1 MRYLCAFIKSFIPPS
16 NLSTF
21 LSVPMV
27 IRTNLFILRYSQ
39 TFFLAF
45 LNFAVPIM
53 AKNNNCLQ
61 LFGVLNCYNSERT
74 FQRGGEMM
82 TEEKFIYAVKR
93 NSRRL
98 FVIAFSYLKNKHDA
112 EDALQNA
119 FLKLWKSK
127 IEFNDDLGIDKWL
140 TKVLVNDCKN
150 FFNLSF
156 RQNKSIEEVYDVS
169 TFDKYFNV
177 DLYNAV
183 MSLNKKERL
192 CVILFYYD
200 DLTISDISKVTGIK
214 ESTVKSLLK
223 RSRNKLKLMLGDEW
237 IYEQ

>member
-1 MRYLCAFIKSFIPPS
+1 
-16 NLSTF
+16 
-21 LSVPMV
+21 
-27 IRTNLFILRYSQ
+27 
-39 TFFLAF
+39 
-45 LNFAVPIM
+45 
-53 AKNNNCLQ
+53 
-61 LFGVLNCYNSERT
+61 
-74 FQRGGEMM
+74 M
-82 TEEKFIYAVKR
+82 TEEKFIHAVKR
-93 NSRRL
+93 NSQRL

-112 EDALQNA
+112 EDALQNT

-140 TKVLVNDCKN
+140 TKVLINDCKN

-223 RSRNKLKLMLGDEW
+223 RSRNKLKLKLGDEW

>member
-1 MRYLCAFIKSFIPPS
+1 
-16 NLSTF
+16 
-21 LSVPMV
+21 
-27 IRTNLFILRYSQ
+27 
-39 TFFLAF
+39 
-45 LNFAVPIM
+45 
-53 AKNNNCLQ
+53 
-61 LFGVLNCYNSERT
+61 
-74 FQRGGEMM
+74 M
-82 TEEKFIYAVKR
+82 TEEKFIHAVKR
-93 NSRRL
+93 NSQRL

-169 TFDKYFNV
+169 TFDKYFSV

-223 RSRNKLKLMLGDEW
+223 RSRNKLKLKLGDEW

>member
-1 MRYLCAFIKSFIPPS
+1 
-16 NLSTF
+16 
-21 LSVPMV
+21 
-27 IRTNLFILRYSQ
+27 
-39 TFFLAF
+39 
-45 LNFAVPIM
+45 
-53 AKNNNCLQ
+53 
-61 LFGVLNCYNSERT
+61 
-74 FQRGGEMM
+74 M
-82 TEEKFIYAVKR
+82 TEEKFIQAVKR
-93 NSRRL
+93 NSQRL

-127 IEFNDDLGIDKWL
+127 IEFDDDLGIDKWL
-140 TKVLVNDCKN
+140 TKVIVNDCKN

>member
-1 MRYLCAFIKSFIPPS
+1 
-16 NLSTF
+16 
-21 LSVPMV
+21 
-27 IRTNLFILRYSQ
+27 
-39 TFFLAF
+39 
-45 LNFAVPIM
+45 
-53 AKNNNCLQ
+53 
-61 LFGVLNCYNSERT
+61 
-74 FQRGGEMM
+74 M
-82 TEEKFIYAVKR
+82 TEEKFIHAVKR
-93 NSRRL
+93 NSQRL

-112 EDALQNA
+112 EDALQNT

-223 RSRNKLKLMLGDEW
+223 RSRNKLKLKLGDEW
-237 IYEQ
+237 IYE

>member
-1 MRYLCAFIKSFIPPS
+1 
-16 NLSTF
+16 
-21 LSVPMV
+21 
-27 IRTNLFILRYSQ
+27 
-39 TFFLAF
+39 
-45 LNFAVPIM
+45 
-53 AKNNNCLQ
+53 
-61 LFGVLNCYNSERT
+61 
-74 FQRGGEMM
+74 M
-82 TEEKFIYAVKR
+82 TEEKFIHAVKR
-93 NSRRL
+93 NSQRL

-112 EDALQNA
+112 EDALQNT

-127 IEFNDDLGIDKWL
+127 IKFDDDLGIDKWL

>member
-1 MRYLCAFIKSFIPPS
+1 
-16 NLSTF
+16 
-21 LSVPMV
+21 
-27 IRTNLFILRYSQ
+27 
-39 TFFLAF
+39 
-45 LNFAVPIM
+45 
-53 AKNNNCLQ
+53 
-61 LFGVLNCYNSERT
+61 
-74 FQRGGEMM
+74 M
-82 TEEKFIYAVKR
+82 TEEKFIQAVKR
-93 NSRRL
+93 NSQRL

-112 EDALQNA
+112 EDALQNT

-127 IEFNDDLGIDKWL
+127 IEFDDDLGIDKWL

-223 RSRNKLKLMLGDEW
+223 RSRNKLKLKLGDEW

>member
-1 MRYLCAFIKSFIPPS
+1 
-16 NLSTF
+16 
-21 LSVPMV
+21 
-27 IRTNLFILRYSQ
+27 
-39 TFFLAF
+39 
-45 LNFAVPIM
+45 
-53 AKNNNCLQ
+53 
-61 LFGVLNCYNSERT
+61 
-74 FQRGGEMM
+74 M
-82 TEEKFIYAVKR
+82 TEEKFIHAVKR
-93 NSRRL
+93 NSQRL
-98 FVIAFSYLKNKHDA
+98 FVIAFSYLNNKHDA
-112 EDALQNA
+112 EDALQNT

>member
-1 MRYLCAFIKSFIPPS
+1 
-16 NLSTF
+16 
-21 LSVPMV
+21 
-27 IRTNLFILRYSQ
+27 
-39 TFFLAF
+39 
-45 LNFAVPIM
+45 
-53 AKNNNCLQ
+53 
-61 LFGVLNCYNSERT
+61 
-74 FQRGGEMM
+74 M
-82 TEEKFIYAVKR
+82 TEEKFIHAVKR
-93 NSRRL
+93 NSQRL

>member
-1 MRYLCAFIKSFIPPS
+1 
-16 NLSTF
+16 
-21 LSVPMV
+21 
-27 IRTNLFILRYSQ
+27 
-39 TFFLAF
+39 
-45 LNFAVPIM
+45 
-53 AKNNNCLQ
+53 
-61 LFGVLNCYNSERT
+61 
-74 FQRGGEMM
+74 M
-82 TEEKFIYAVKR
+82 TEEKFIHAVKR
-93 NSRRL
+93 NSQRL

-112 EDALQNA
+112 EDALQNT

-127 IEFNDDLGIDKWL
+127 IEFDDDLGIDKWL

-200 DLTISDISKVTGIK
+200 DLTISDISKITGIK

-223 RSRNKLKLMLGDEW
+223 RSRNKLKLKLGDEW

>member
-1 MRYLCAFIKSFIPPS
+1 
-16 NLSTF
+16 
-21 LSVPMV
+21 
-27 IRTNLFILRYSQ
+27 
-39 TFFLAF
+39 
-45 LNFAVPIM
+45 
-53 AKNNNCLQ
+53 
-61 LFGVLNCYNSERT
+61 
-74 FQRGGEMM
+74 M
-82 TEEKFIYAVKR
+82 TEEKFIHAVKR
-93 NSRRL
+93 NSQRL

-140 TKVLVNDCKN
+140 TKVIVNDCKN

-223 RSRNKLKLMLGDEW
+223 RSRNKLKLKLGDEW

>member
-1 MRYLCAFIKSFIPPS
+1 
-16 NLSTF
+16 
-21 LSVPMV
+21 
-27 IRTNLFILRYSQ
+27 
-39 TFFLAF
+39 
-45 LNFAVPIM
+45 
-53 AKNNNCLQ
+53 
-61 LFGVLNCYNSERT
+61 
-74 FQRGGEMM
+74 M
-82 TEEKFIYAVKR
+82 TEEKFIHAVKR
-93 NSRRL
+93 NSQRL

-112 EDALQNA
+112 EDALQNT

-177 DLYNAV
+177 DLYDAV

-223 RSRNKLKLMLGDEW
+223 RSRNKLKLKLGDEW

>member
-1 MRYLCAFIKSFIPPS
+1 
-16 NLSTF
+16 
-21 LSVPMV
+21 
-27 IRTNLFILRYSQ
+27 
-39 TFFLAF
+39 
-45 LNFAVPIM
+45 
-53 AKNNNCLQ
+53 
-61 LFGVLNCYNSERT
+61 
-74 FQRGGEMM
+74 M
-82 TEEKFIYAVKR
+82 TEEKFIQAVKR
-93 NSRRL
+93 NSQRL

-112 EDALQNA
+112 EDALQNT

-127 IEFNDDLGIDKWL
+127 TEFNDDLGIDKWL

-223 RSRNKLKLMLGDEW
+223 RSRNKLKLKLGDEW

>member
-1 MRYLCAFIKSFIPPS
+1 
-16 NLSTF
+16 
-21 LSVPMV
+21 
-27 IRTNLFILRYSQ
+27 
-39 TFFLAF
+39 
-45 LNFAVPIM
+45 
-53 AKNNNCLQ
+53 
-61 LFGVLNCYNSERT
+61 
-74 FQRGGEMM
+74 M
-82 TEEKFIYAVKR
+82 TEEKFIHAVKR
-93 NSRRL
+93 NSQRL

-112 EDALQNA
+112 EDALQNT

-192 CVILFYYD
+192 CMILFYYD

-223 RSRNKLKLMLGDEW
+223 RSRNKLKLKLGDEW

>member
-1 MRYLCAFIKSFIPPS
+1 
-16 NLSTF
+16 
-21 LSVPMV
+21 
-27 IRTNLFILRYSQ
+27 
-39 TFFLAF
+39 
-45 LNFAVPIM
+45 
-53 AKNNNCLQ
+53 
-61 LFGVLNCYNSERT
+61 
-74 FQRGGEMM
+74 M
-82 TEEKFIYAVKR
+82 TEDKFIQAVKR
-93 NSRRL
+93 NSQRL

-112 EDALQNA
+112 EDALQNT

-127 IEFNDDLGIDKWL
+127 IEFNDDVGIDKWL
-140 TKVLVNDCKN
+140 TKVLINDCKN

-223 RSRNKLKLMLGDEW
+223 RSRNKLKLKLGDEW

>member
-1 MRYLCAFIKSFIPPS
+1 
-16 NLSTF
+16 
-21 LSVPMV
+21 
-27 IRTNLFILRYSQ
+27 
-39 TFFLAF
+39 
-45 LNFAVPIM
+45 
-53 AKNNNCLQ
+53 
-61 LFGVLNCYNSERT
+61 
-74 FQRGGEMM
+74 M
-82 TEEKFIYAVKR
+82 TEEKFIHAVKR
-93 NSRRL
+93 NSQRL

-112 EDALQNA
+112 EDALQNT

-127 IEFNDDLGIDKWL
+127 IEFDDDLGIDKWL

>member
-1 MRYLCAFIKSFIPPS
+1 
-16 NLSTF
+16 
-21 LSVPMV
+21 
-27 IRTNLFILRYSQ
+27 
-39 TFFLAF
+39 
-45 LNFAVPIM
+45 
-53 AKNNNCLQ
+53 
-61 LFGVLNCYNSERT
+61 
-74 FQRGGEMM
+74 M
-82 TEEKFIYAVKR
+82 TEEKFIHAVKR
-93 NSRRL
+93 NSQRL

-112 EDALQNA
+112 EDALQNT

-200 DLTISDISKVTGIK
+200 DLTISDVSKVTGIK

-223 RSRNKLKLMLGDEW
+223 RSRNKLKLKLGDEW

>member
-1 MRYLCAFIKSFIPPS
+1 
-16 NLSTF
+16 
-21 LSVPMV
+21 
-27 IRTNLFILRYSQ
+27 
-39 TFFLAF
+39 
-45 LNFAVPIM
+45 
-53 AKNNNCLQ
+53 
-61 LFGVLNCYNSERT
+61 
-74 FQRGGEMM
+74 M
-82 TEEKFIYAVKR
+82 TEEKFIHAVKR
-93 NSRRL
+93 NSQRL

-112 EDALQNA
+112 EDALQNT

-200 DLTISDISKVTGIK
+200 DLTISDISKITGIK

>member
-1 MRYLCAFIKSFIPPS
+1 
-16 NLSTF
+16 
-21 LSVPMV
+21 
-27 IRTNLFILRYSQ
+27 
-39 TFFLAF
+39 
-45 LNFAVPIM
+45 
-53 AKNNNCLQ
+53 
-61 LFGVLNCYNSERT
+61 
-74 FQRGGEMM
+74 M
-82 TEEKFIYAVKR
+82 TEEKFIHAVKR

-112 EDALQNA
+112 EDALQNV

-140 TKVLVNDCKN
+140 TKVIVNDCKN

-183 MSLNKKERL
+183 MSLSKKERL

>member
-1 MRYLCAFIKSFIPPS
+1 
-16 NLSTF
+16 
-21 LSVPMV
+21 
-27 IRTNLFILRYSQ
+27 
-39 TFFLAF
+39 
-45 LNFAVPIM
+45 
-53 AKNNNCLQ
+53 
-61 LFGVLNCYNSERT
+61 
-74 FQRGGEMM
+74 MM
-82 TEEKFIYAVKR
+82 TEEKFIHAVKR
-93 NSRRL
+93 NSQRL

-112 EDALQNA
+112 EDALQNT

>member
-1 MRYLCAFIKSFIPPS
+1 
-16 NLSTF
+16 
-21 LSVPMV
+21 
-27 IRTNLFILRYSQ
+27 
-39 TFFLAF
+39 
-45 LNFAVPIM
+45 
-53 AKNNNCLQ
+53 
-61 LFGVLNCYNSERT
+61 
-74 FQRGGEMM
+74 M
-82 TEEKFIYAVKR
+82 TEEKFIHAVKR

-177 DLYNAV
+177 DLYIAV

-223 RSRNKLKLMLGDEW
+223 RSRNKLKLKLGDEW

>member
-1 MRYLCAFIKSFIPPS
+1 
-16 NLSTF
+16 
-21 LSVPMV
+21 
-27 IRTNLFILRYSQ
+27 
-39 TFFLAF
+39 
-45 LNFAVPIM
+45 
-53 AKNNNCLQ
+53 
-61 LFGVLNCYNSERT
+61 
-74 FQRGGEMM
+74 M
-82 TEEKFIYAVKR
+82 TEDKFIQAVKR
-93 NSRRL
+93 NSQRL

-112 EDALQNA
+112 EDALQNT

-127 IEFNDDLGIDKWL
+127 IEFNDDLGVDKWL
-140 TKVLVNDCKN
+140 TKVIVNDCKN

-223 RSRNKLKLMLGDEW
+223 RSRNKLKLKLGDEW

>member
-1 MRYLCAFIKSFIPPS
+1 
-16 NLSTF
+16 
-21 LSVPMV
+21 
-27 IRTNLFILRYSQ
+27 
-39 TFFLAF
+39 
-45 LNFAVPIM
+45 
-53 AKNNNCLQ
+53 
-61 LFGVLNCYNSERT
+61 
-74 FQRGGEMM
+74 M
-82 TEEKFIYAVKR
+82 TEEKFIHAVKR
-93 NSRRL
+93 NSQRL

-112 EDALQNA
+112 EDALQNT

-127 IEFNDDLGIDKWL
+127 IKFDDDLGIDKWL

-237 IYEQ
+237 IYE

>member
-1 MRYLCAFIKSFIPPS
+1 
-16 NLSTF
+16 
-21 LSVPMV
+21 
-27 IRTNLFILRYSQ
+27 
-39 TFFLAF
+39 
-45 LNFAVPIM
+45 
-53 AKNNNCLQ
+53 
-61 LFGVLNCYNSERT
+61 
-74 FQRGGEMM
+74 M
-82 TEEKFIYAVKR
+82 TEEKFIQAVKR
-93 NSRRL
+93 NSQRL

-112 EDALQNA
+112 EDALQNT

-200 DLTISDISKVTGIK
+200 DLTICDISKVTGIK

-223 RSRNKLKLMLGDEW
+223 RSRNKLKLKLGDEW

>member
-1 MRYLCAFIKSFIPPS
+1 
-16 NLSTF
+16 
-21 LSVPMV
+21 
-27 IRTNLFILRYSQ
+27 
-39 TFFLAF
+39 
-45 LNFAVPIM
+45 
-53 AKNNNCLQ
+53 
-61 LFGVLNCYNSERT
+61 
-74 FQRGGEMM
+74 M
-82 TEEKFIYAVKR
+82 TEEKFIQAVKR
-93 NSRRL
+93 NSQRL

-156 RQNKSIEEVYDVS
+156 RQNKSIEEVYEVS

-223 RSRNKLKLMLGDEW
+223 RSRNKLKLKLGDEW

>member
-1 MRYLCAFIKSFIPPS
+1 
-16 NLSTF
+16 
-21 LSVPMV
+21 
-27 IRTNLFILRYSQ
+27 
-39 TFFLAF
+39 
-45 LNFAVPIM
+45 
-53 AKNNNCLQ
+53 
-61 LFGVLNCYNSERT
+61 
-74 FQRGGEMM
+74 M
-82 TEEKFIYAVKR
+82 TEEKFIHAVKR
-93 NSRRL
+93 NSQRL

-192 CVILFYYD
+192 CVVLFYYD

>member
-1 MRYLCAFIKSFIPPS
+1 
-16 NLSTF
+16 
-21 LSVPMV
+21 
-27 IRTNLFILRYSQ
+27 
-39 TFFLAF
+39 
-45 LNFAVPIM
+45 
-53 AKNNNCLQ
+53 
-61 LFGVLNCYNSERT
+61 
-74 FQRGGEMM
+74 M
-82 TEEKFIYAVKR
+82 TEEKFIQAVKR
-93 NSRRL
+93 NSQRL

-112 EDALQNA
+112 EDALQNT

-200 DLTISDISKVTGIK
+200 DLTISDISNVTGIK

>member
-1 MRYLCAFIKSFIPPS
+1 
-16 NLSTF
+16 
-21 LSVPMV
+21 
-27 IRTNLFILRYSQ
+27 
-39 TFFLAF
+39 
-45 LNFAVPIM
+45 
-53 AKNNNCLQ
+53 
-61 LFGVLNCYNSERT
+61 
-74 FQRGGEMM
+74 M
-82 TEEKFIYAVKR
+82 TEEKFIQAVKR
-93 NSRRL
+93 NSQRL

-112 EDALQNA
+112 EDALQNT

-156 RQNKSIEEVYDVS
+156 RQNKSIEEVYEVS

-223 RSRNKLKLMLGDEW
+223 RSRNKLKFKLGDEW

>member
-1 MRYLCAFIKSFIPPS
+1 
-16 NLSTF
+16 
-21 LSVPMV
+21 
-27 IRTNLFILRYSQ
+27 
-39 TFFLAF
+39 
-45 LNFAVPIM
+45 
-53 AKNNNCLQ
+53 
-61 LFGVLNCYNSERT
+61 
-74 FQRGGEMM
+74 M
-82 TEEKFIYAVKR
+82 TEEKFIQAVKR
-93 NSRRL
+93 NSQRL

-214 ESTVKSLLK
+214 ESTIKSLLK
-223 RSRNKLKLMLGDEW
+223 RSRNKLKLKLGDEW

>member
-1 MRYLCAFIKSFIPPS
+1 
-16 NLSTF
+16 
-21 LSVPMV
+21 
-27 IRTNLFILRYSQ
+27 
-39 TFFLAF
+39 
-45 LNFAVPIM
+45 
-53 AKNNNCLQ
+53 
-61 LFGVLNCYNSERT
+61 
-74 FQRGGEMM
+74 MM
-82 TEEKFIYAVKR
+82 TEEKFIHAVKR
-93 NSRRL
+93 NSQRL

-223 RSRNKLKLMLGDEW
+223 RSRNKLKFMLGDEW

>member
-1 MRYLCAFIKSFIPPS
+1 
-16 NLSTF
+16 
-21 LSVPMV
+21 
-27 IRTNLFILRYSQ
+27 
-39 TFFLAF
+39 
-45 LNFAVPIM
+45 
-53 AKNNNCLQ
+53 
-61 LFGVLNCYNSERT
+61 
-74 FQRGGEMM
+74 M
-82 TEEKFIYAVKR
+82 TEEKFIHAVKR
-93 NSRRL
+93 NSQRL

-112 EDALQNA
+112 EDALQNT

-127 IEFNDDLGIDKWL
+127 IEFDDDLGIDKWL

-200 DLTISDISKVTGIK
+200 DLTISDISKITGIK

>member
-1 MRYLCAFIKSFIPPS
+1 M
-16 NLSTF
+16 
-21 LSVPMV
+21 
-27 IRTNLFILRYSQ
+27 
-39 TFFLAF
+39 
-45 LNFAVPIM
+45 
-53 AKNNNCLQ
+53 
-61 LFGVLNCYNSERT
+61 
-74 FQRGGEMM
+74 
-82 TEEKFIYAVKR
+82 
-93 NSRRL
+93 
-98 FVIAFSYLKNKHDA
+98 
-112 EDALQNA
+112 QNA

-223 RSRNKLKLMLGDEW
+223 RSRNKLKLKLGDEW

>member
-1 MRYLCAFIKSFIPPS
+1 
-16 NLSTF
+16 
-21 LSVPMV
+21 
-27 IRTNLFILRYSQ
+27 
-39 TFFLAF
+39 
-45 LNFAVPIM
+45 
-53 AKNNNCLQ
+53 
-61 LFGVLNCYNSERT
+61 
-74 FQRGGEMM
+74 M
-82 TEEKFIYAVKR
+82 TEEKFIQAVKR
-93 NSRRL
+93 NSQRL

-112 EDALQNA
+112 EDALQNT

-192 CVILFYYD
+192 CVVLFYYD

-223 RSRNKLKLMLGDEW
+223 RSRNKLKLKLGDEW

>member
-1 MRYLCAFIKSFIPPS
+1 
-16 NLSTF
+16 
-21 LSVPMV
+21 
-27 IRTNLFILRYSQ
+27 
-39 TFFLAF
+39 
-45 LNFAVPIM
+45 
-53 AKNNNCLQ
+53 
-61 LFGVLNCYNSERT
+61 
-74 FQRGGEMM
+74 M
-82 TEEKFIYAVKR
+82 TEEKFLHAVKR
-93 NSRRL
+93 NSQRL

-112 EDALQNA
+112 EDALQNT

-223 RSRNKLKLMLGDEW
+223 RSRNKLKLKLGDEW

>member
-1 MRYLCAFIKSFIPPS
+1 
-16 NLSTF
+16 
-21 LSVPMV
+21 
-27 IRTNLFILRYSQ
+27 
-39 TFFLAF
+39 
-45 LNFAVPIM
+45 
-53 AKNNNCLQ
+53 
-61 LFGVLNCYNSERT
+61 
-74 FQRGGEMM
+74 M
-82 TEEKFIYAVKR
+82 TEEEFIHAVKR
-93 NSRRL
+93 NSQRL

-112 EDALQNA
+112 EDALQNT

-223 RSRNKLKLMLGDEW
+223 RSRNKLKLKLGDEW

>member
-1 MRYLCAFIKSFIPPS
+1 
-16 NLSTF
+16 
-21 LSVPMV
+21 
-27 IRTNLFILRYSQ
+27 
-39 TFFLAF
+39 
-45 LNFAVPIM
+45 
-53 AKNNNCLQ
+53 
-61 LFGVLNCYNSERT
+61 
-74 FQRGGEMM
+74 M
-82 TEEKFIYAVKR
+82 TEEKFIQAVKR
-93 NSRRL
+93 NSQRL

-223 RSRNKLKLMLGDEW
+223 RSRNKLKLKLGDEW

>member
-1 MRYLCAFIKSFIPPS
+1 
-16 NLSTF
+16 
-21 LSVPMV
+21 
-27 IRTNLFILRYSQ
+27 
-39 TFFLAF
+39 
-45 LNFAVPIM
+45 
-53 AKNNNCLQ
+53 
-61 LFGVLNCYNSERT
+61 
-74 FQRGGEMM
+74 M
-82 TEEKFIYAVKR
+82 TEEKFIHAVKR
-93 NSRRL
+93 NSQRL

-223 RSRNKLKLMLGDEW
+223 RSRNKLKFMLGDEW
-237 IYEQ
+237 IYE

>member
-1 MRYLCAFIKSFIPPS
+1 
-16 NLSTF
+16 
-21 LSVPMV
+21 
-27 IRTNLFILRYSQ
+27 
-39 TFFLAF
+39 
-45 LNFAVPIM
+45 
-53 AKNNNCLQ
+53 
-61 LFGVLNCYNSERT
+61 
-74 FQRGGEMM
+74 M
-82 TEEKFIYAVKR
+82 TEEKFIHAVKR
-93 NSRRL
+93 NSQRL

-127 IEFNDDLGIDKWL
+127 IEFDDDLGIDKWL

-200 DLTISDISKVTGIK
+200 DLTISDISKITGIK

-223 RSRNKLKLMLGDEW
+223 RSRNKLKLKLGDEW

>member
-1 MRYLCAFIKSFIPPS
+1 
-16 NLSTF
+16 
-21 LSVPMV
+21 
-27 IRTNLFILRYSQ
+27 
-39 TFFLAF
+39 
-45 LNFAVPIM
+45 
-53 AKNNNCLQ
+53 
-61 LFGVLNCYNSERT
+61 
-74 FQRGGEMM
+74 MM
-82 TEEKFIYAVKR
+82 TEEKFIQAVKR
-93 NSRRL
+93 NSQRL

-200 DLTISDISKVTGIK
+200 DLTISDISNVTGIK

>member
-1 MRYLCAFIKSFIPPS
+1 
-16 NLSTF
+16 
-21 LSVPMV
+21 
-27 IRTNLFILRYSQ
+27 
-39 TFFLAF
+39 
-45 LNFAVPIM
+45 
-53 AKNNNCLQ
+53 
-61 LFGVLNCYNSERT
+61 
-74 FQRGGEMM
+74 M
-82 TEEKFIYAVKR
+82 TEEKFIHAVKR
-93 NSRRL
+93 NSQRL

-112 EDALQNA
+112 EDALQNT

-127 IEFNDDLGIDKWL
+127 IEFDDDLGIDKWL

-200 DLTISDISKVTGIK
+200 DLTINDISNVTGIK

-223 RSRNKLKLMLGDEW
+223 RSRNKLKLKLGDEW